1 MFAYMAKKNLNVQRS
16 EGVNEAQGESELSDI
31 TRDRHRPT
39 PDLLYADAFKR
50 VAMKYNVVLGI
61 RMPNPLGKALLN
73 EGYPSKNFHMK
84 AKSSQTGPTA
94 GFITEDPIY
103 SKVLPSS
110 YRKQSDYVASA
121 VKKGAVAIDL
131 KISNERITEL
141 INTGHLTDTGK
152 GHYYAEYPSG
162 RQHFIIND
170 RGEVFDNKSNPVR
183 VMTNPPESGSNFA
196 DPRPITADYDL
207 FSIIPNVNQ
216 SVNIRPLTA
225 SPKLLWGSFK
235 HDFLRPKGLPGQD
248 EDANMGNLHFFGMTI
263 VQALNKEIAAEG
275 YKGGKLVWH
284 NDETGNPFSP
294 GFDIADKPI
303 FVHPAGY
310 LIQVHSK
317 AELLDFYAQLRREK
331 YAPEYSPVFGF

>member
-1 MFAYMAKKNLNVQRS
+1 MFAYMAKKTLNTQRS
-16 EGVNEAQGESELSDI
+16 EGVNEEQGSELSH
-31 TRDRHRPT
+31 TTPGRHT
-39 PDLLYADAFKR
+39 TTADLLYADAFKR
-50 VAMKYNVVLGI
+50 VARRYNVVLGI
-61 RMPNPLGKALLN
+61 RMPNPLGRTLLN

-103 SKVLPSS
+103 SKISPSS
-110 YRKQSDYVASA
+110 YPKQSDYIASA

-131 KISNERITEL
+131 RISKERIKEL
-141 INTGHLTDTGK
+141 ISSGHLMDTGN

-162 RQHFIIND
+162 RQQFIIND
-170 RGEVFDNKSNPVR
+170 EGEVFDEKFNPVR
-183 VMTNPPESGSNFA
+183 VMTNPPESGSHYA

-207 FSIIPNVNQ
+207 FSIIPSVNQ

-225 SPKLLWGSFK
+225 SPKLLRGNFK
-235 HDFLRPKGLPGQD
+235 HAFLKPRGLPGQS
-248 EDANMGNLHFFGMTI
+248 EDVNMGNLHFFGMTI
-263 VQALNKEIAAEG
+263 IQALNKEIAAEG

-294 GFDIADKPI
+294 GFDIADRPLFI
-303 FVHPAGY
+303 HPAGY

-317 AELLDFYAQLRREK
+317 AELLDFYAQLRREN